1 MKKAL
6 FITIIGIVMFA
17 SCMVNTPDESI
28 EYKSKTSVAGV
39 TRQRI
44 EAAPEG
50 QSEETELTPEAE
62 EPKVV
67 NWVAFYKR
75 VRQKGQ
81 EKYGC
86 KIPWNYLAKDAGIM
100 TGSWMVSADS
110 CKRTPPTEEE
120 IRKIA
125 DALGTS
131 YEWLLY
137 GED

>member
-6 FITIIGIVMFA
+6 FITVIASVMFA
-17 SCMVNTPDESI
+17 SCMVNTPEESI
-28 EYKSKTSVAGV
+28 EPKSKSAVAEAPL
-39 TRQRI
+39 QRVAPAQ
-44 EAAPEG
+44 EAQTEEVGPE
-50 QSEETELTPEAE
+50 SEET
-62 EPKVV
+62 KVV
-67 NWVAFYKR
+67 SWGNFYKR

-137 GED
+137 GEE